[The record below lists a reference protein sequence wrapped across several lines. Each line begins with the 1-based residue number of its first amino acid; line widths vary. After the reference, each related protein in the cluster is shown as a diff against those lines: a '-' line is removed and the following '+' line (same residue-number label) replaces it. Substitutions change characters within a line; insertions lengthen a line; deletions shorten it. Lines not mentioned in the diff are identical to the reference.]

1 MPRADA
7 SGPSSGPA
15 DVRYARS
22 PSSLANVAAEFDA
35 AASHLKLPPQAV
47 VHLKEPRLSLR
58 LKLPVRMD
66 DGSFRVFRA
75 YHTVHST
82 ARGPSIGGVQFRP
95 HVDQDLVEALA
106 FWSTHQCALLGMPFG
121 GSWGAVECE
130 PAELSAGELER
141 LTRQYLAELIGIVK
155 PNNDIITADIGA
167 NQQIMCWLMDTYSAH
182 YRDFEPAVVLGK
194 PADLGG
200 LTAPVP
206 AAALGVELCIRKA
219 CERFGLPLT
228 QARVAIQGF
237 GKAGK
242 ELARLLHAAG
252 ARVVAIADVSGAY
265 VNERGIAIDRAV
277 WHQESYGLLD
287 GLEAELD
294 VTKLDDPMGLFELP
308 VDILV
313 PAAVELQ
320 VTDDNVDRVQAR
332 IVAEV
337 AYDPVSPGADR
348 RLYERGTLVIPD
360 ILCNAGGVSGY
371 YLEWVQNR
379 MGYYWP
385 AEQVRRDV
393 CDLVGQAF
401 DAAMQVAEA
410 DAIPL
415 RLAAAVVAVKRLAA
429 AVRLRGAY
437 G

>member
-1 MPRADA
+1 MTAGA
-7 SGPSSGPA
+7 A
-15 DVRYARS
+15 AAYARTTR
-22 PSSLANVAAEFDA
+22 SLANVIAEFDA
-35 AASHLKLPPQAV
+35 AAAYLALSPQESTL
-47 VHLKEPRLSLR
+47 LKEPRLSLR
-58 LKLPVRMD
+58 LRLPLRMD
-66 DGSFRVFRA
+66 DGSIRVFRG

-82 ARGPSIGGVQFRP
+82 TRGPSIGGVQFRP
-95 HVDQDLVEALA
+95 EVGQDLVEALA

-121 GSWGAVECE
+121 GSWGAVECD

-141 LTRQYLAELIGIVK
+141 LSRQYLVELLGIVK
-155 PNNDIITADIGA
+155 PNNDILTADIGT
-167 NQQIMCWLMDTYSAH
+167 NQQVMCWLMDTYSAH

-200 LTAPVP
+200 LTAPVYP
-206 AAALGVELCIRKA
+206 AALGVELCIGKA
-219 CERFGLPLT
+219 CEHFGMRLAD
-228 QARVAIQGF
+228 ARVAIQGF
-237 GKAGK
+237 GKVGMN
-242 ELARLLHAAG
+242 LARLVHAAG
-252 ARVVAIADVSGAY
+252 ARVVAVADISGAY
-265 VNERGIAIDRAV
+265 VNERGIDVDRVV

-287 GLEAELD
+287 GLEAE
-294 VTKLDDPMGLFELP
+294 VEVGKLDDPMGLFELP

-320 VTDDNVDRVQAR
+320 VTEENVDRVAAK

-348 RLYERGTLVIPD
+348 RLHERGTLVIPD
-360 ILCNAGGVSGY
+360 ILCNAGGVTGH

-393 CDLVGQAF
+393 CDIVGQAF
-401 DAAMQVAEA
+401 DSAMKIAVE

-415 RLAAAVVAVKRLAA
+415 RLAAAVLAVKRLVA